1 MSPQIYACTL
11 QELDVHHLR
20 KTVQCRVFPWIPW
33 AVCCVDAVILQVRS
47 DNNVLS
53 HEIRY

>member
-11 QELDVHHLR
+11 QELDVHHFR

-47 DNNVLS
+47 DNEVLS